1 MECGNRVYGHRQ
13 FSKVENFLAITT
25 VLKSLIEDI
34 KKNVQELANI
44 AT

>member
-1 MECGNRVYGHRQ
+1 VYGHRQ
-13 FSKVENFLAITT
+13 FNKVENFLVITT
-25 VLKSLIEDI
+25 IITSLIEDI

>member
-1 MECGNRVYGHRQ
+1 
-13 FSKVENFLAITT
+13 VENFLAIRT
-25 VLKSLIEDI
+25 VTASLMEDI